1 MITSYFVL
9 IDNYTQ
15 IKLFITFGQ
24 YIGITKSVYNMVF
37 LVILTYSLKGSLMRL
52 KDYSF
57 KEVKRIISLTNIY
70 VLISSVVYIASQ
82 IFLLLFHNNS
92 MALMLFQ
99 TISTWIS
106 VAILIFYTI
115 ILVKRFLYARRR
127 SFPSNN
133 LLLIPITLTTINI
146 IIVLF
151 SGLIKKLL
159 NGSNNS
165 LIYLHAYEVVSLII
179 IFVINVVLVFKYS
192 KTYETIDF
200 N

>member
-1 MITSYFVL
+1 
-9 IDNYTQ
+9 
-15 IKLFITFGQ
+15 
-24 YIGITKSVYNMVF
+24 
-37 LVILTYSLKGSLMRL
+37 
-52 KDYSF
+52 
-57 KEVKRIISLTNIY
+57 
-70 VLISSVVYIASQ
+70 
-82 IFLLLFHNNS
+82 
-92 MALMLFQ
+92 
-99 TISTWIS
+99 
-106 VAILIFYTI
+106 
-115 ILVKRFLYARRR
+115 VKRFLYARRR